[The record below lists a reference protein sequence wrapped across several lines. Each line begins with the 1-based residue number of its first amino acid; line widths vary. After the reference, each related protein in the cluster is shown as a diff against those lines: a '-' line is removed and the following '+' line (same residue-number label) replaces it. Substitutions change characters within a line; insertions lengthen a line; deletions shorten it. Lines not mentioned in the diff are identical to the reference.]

1 MSTPAFC
8 VSFMPKRRVEYDRLA
23 ERDIE
28 QVFRWY
34 SAQNPR
40 AAARFLEQLRDTVS
54 RIAADA
60 EFFPVLS
67 RGVRWAKL
75 EDFRYVVNFLILDD
89 QVCRIYSVSHTSRRP
104 GHWYRRL
111 PKE

>member
-1 MSTPAFC
+1 
-8 VSFMPKRRVEYDRLA
+8 MPKRRVECDRLA

-34 SAQNPR
+34 AAENLR
-40 AAARFLEQLRDTVS
+40 AAERFLEKLRDTVS

-60 EFFPVLS
+60 EFFPVIS

-75 EDFRYVVNFLILDD
+75 EDSKYVVNFLILDD
-89 QVCRIYSVSHTSRRP
+89 QLCRIYSASHTSRRP

-111 PKE
+111 PKSR